1 MRALGNTRVTTGHQ
15 PTDPWA
21 EQHTDLKARAFLSAG
36 EREVLDPFGIASNTV
51 RLAEKLSGRRYPG
64 LQLETWIVPEAS
76 HVRTAAP
83 SLARALGFFA
93 ASRWP

>member
-1 MRALGNTRVTTGHQ
+1 MLEAM
-15 PTDPWA
+15 W
-21 EQHTDLKARAFLSAG
+21 SAAPVG
-36 EREVLDPFGIASNTV
+36 YPV

-64 LQLETWIVPEAS
+64 LELETWIVPEAS

-93 ASRWP
+93 AR